1 MKLLEIYGQQLKDIK
16 STHEAKFRKLKKLIS
31 ELSYQQSSILQKL
44 QPFYSKNEYHKRSL
58 NL

>member
-1 MKLLEIYGQQLKDIK
+1 MKLLEIYDQQLKDIK
-16 STHEAKFRKLKKLIS
+16 STHEAKFGKLKKLIS
-31 ELSYQQSSILQKL
+31 ELSYQQSSILYKL